1 MIGFESIISST
12 IETSETGEVS
22 SLQSRIDGQ
31 DNIGH
36 VVGDEGV
43 RLGAIPKRRSP
54 RHLALG
60 NKVDG
65 IERLTRIKTE
75 KRNLNVEEDEGKLLT
90 AVRSRFSMP
99 DFDKFSIKKNLVKP
113 PSQASKEGRENCDI
127 LRYIYEKNI
136 SHVLGI
142 IYSCL
147 APKDLC
153 QVAQVSF

>member
-1 MIGFESIISST
+1 M
-12 IETSETGEVS
+12 
-22 SLQSRIDGQ
+22 
-31 DNIGH
+31 
-36 VVGDEGV
+36 
-43 RLGAIPKRRSP
+43 
-54 RHLALG
+54 G

-75 KRNLNVEEDEGKLLT
+75 KREKWNLNVEEDEGRLLT

-99 DFDKFSIKKNLVKP
+99 DFDKCSIKKNLVKP
-113 PSQASKEGRENCDI
+113 PSQASKEGRETCNI